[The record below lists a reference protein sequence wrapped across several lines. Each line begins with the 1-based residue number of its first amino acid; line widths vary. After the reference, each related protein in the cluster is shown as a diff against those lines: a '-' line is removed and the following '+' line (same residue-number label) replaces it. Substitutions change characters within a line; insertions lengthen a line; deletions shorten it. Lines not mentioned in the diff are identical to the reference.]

1 MAGVSMTVL
10 ATEVALTRAFSV
22 LLRFH
27 YVFLAVSLATCGLGL
42 GGLVDHL
49 LRRLS
54 ARPVLGLSGLLCALA
69 GPVGMTVLFATPL
82 SAHLT
87 SLWVISVCC
96 LPSFVA
102 AGVFLSRAFTLW
114 GRHGGLLYWA
124 DLTGAAV
131 AAAGV
136 IILLQYGGAVNAA
149 FWCASLAAFA
159 AALVWRRPPAAV
171 TALLFGGVLV
181 FMGLANLSA
190 RWVDLPALRLA
201 NDPLA
206 KPLYQELG
214 DPRTGARLIHSE
226 WNAFAR
232 TDVVV
237 YADPRSG
244 RIDPDADLYLYTDG
258 EVPTNIVRYKGDL
271 GELAERYK
279 DFIGLYAFAAL
290 KPKTAML
297 IGPGG
302 GLDVWLGL
310 IVGCRRMDGAE
321 INPSMPRLVRAYRGF
336 AGPVYDFEGVDIKVA
351 EGRSFV
357 RQARHR
363 YDLIYMALT
372 KTATTATASMALVES
387 YLYTTEAF
395 RDYYR
400 RLSEEGAVAFVC
412 QSPWVLVRQMLTALA
427 ALESEGLSRTEA
439 LACIG
444 LVSVPPEQQASGP
457 YRHLM
462 LMFRRPQKAERWRD
476 LAKMAVASNLV
487 PVFFPG
493 CYEPEPLNLLR
504 DANLSLAEFVRVA
517 NEEWLAGGRGLNFMP
532 CPDDRPFVV
541 DLTWGV
547 PGPLKSFMGGM
558 AALLLFIVAL
568 APGAVPGICRPGRRV
583 AWLVYFVALGVA
595 FMLVEIALIQTFT
608 LYLGY
613 PVLSLATLVFGILL
627 GAGAGSRLS
636 QGIDEKRVV
645 LAVGCVVGALA
656 ALSVLLLAVAP
667 ALFAATLSWD
677 VRLRSLVTLAA
688 VVPLGMLMG
697 VPFPSGI
704 RAVVGEVGPA
714 AVPWLWA
721 VNGVASVVG
730 SSAAMAIAKLAGFR
744 CTVAVGLAVYLLAA
758 AILALARSRGRAGG
772 E

>member
-1 MAGVSMTVL
+1 MTVL

-42 GGLVDHL
+42 GGLVDHF
-49 LRRLS
+49 LRRL
-54 ARPVLGLSGLLCALA
+54 AGRGVLAASGLFCAVGGPA
-69 GPVGMTVLFATPL
+69 GMAALFATPL
-82 SAHLT
+82 SARLT
-87 SLWVISVCC
+87 SLWVISLCC
-96 LPSFVA
+96 LPGFIA

-114 GRHGGLLYWA
+114 GRHSGLLYFA

-159 AALVWRRPPAAV
+159 AALVGRRPLVTAPALV
-171 TALLFGGVLV
+171 LGGALLFL
-181 FMGLANLSA
+181 GLANLSA

-214 DPRTGARLIHSE
+214 DPRSGARLIHSE

-237 YADPRSG
+237 YADPVTG
-244 RIDPDADLYLYTDG
+244 RIDPDGDLYVYTDG

-271 GELAERYK
+271 RELAERYK
-279 DFIGLYAFAAL
+279 DFIGLYAFRAVMPNTAL
-290 KPKTAML
+290 LM
-297 IGPGG
+297 GPGG
-302 GLDVWLGL
+302 GLDIWLGL
-310 IVGCRRMDGAE
+310 LVGCQRMDGAE
-321 INPSMPRLVRAYRGF
+321 INPSMPRLVRAYRDF

-357 RQARHR
+357 RQAREQ
-363 YDLIYMALT
+363 YDIIYMALT

-387 YLYTTEAF
+387 YVYTTEAF

-400 RLSEEGAVAFVC
+400 RLSDAGAVAFVC
-412 QSPWVLVRQMLTALA
+412 QSPWLLVRQMLTALV
-427 ALESEGLSRTEA
+427 ALEAEGLSRAEA
-439 LACIG
+439 LDCLG
-444 LVSVPPEQQASGP
+444 LVSVPPEQQAAGP

-462 LMFRRPQKAERWRD
+462 LMFRRPQGVDRWQS
-476 LAKMAVASNLV
+476 LAKMAVASNLL
-487 PVFFPG
+487 PVFFPR
-493 CYEPEPLNLLR
+493 CYEPEPFSLLR
-504 DANLSLAEFVRVA
+504 DARLSLKEFVRVA
-517 NEEWLAGGRGLNFMP
+517 NELWLPGGRGLNFVP

-558 AALLLFIVAL
+558 AALLLFICAA
-568 APGAVPGICRPGRRV
+568 APGAVPGFSRPRWRL
-583 AWLVYFVALGVA
+583 AWLVYFAALGVA
-595 FMLVEIALIQTFT
+595 FMLVEIALIHTFT

-627 GAGAGSRLS
+627 GAGVGSRLS
-636 QGIDEKRVV
+636 QGVEEERAVPAVGWVV
-645 LAVGCVVGALA
+645 VALAV
-656 ALSVLLLAVAP
+656 LSALLLATAP

-677 VRLRSLVTLAA
+677 VRVRSLVTLAA

-704 RAVVGEVGPA
+704 RAVVSQIGPA

-721 VNGVASVVG
+721 VNGVASVIG
-730 SSAAMAIAKLAGFR
+730 SSAAMALAKIAGFR
-744 CTVAVGLAVYLLAA
+744 CTIAVGLIIYVVAA
-758 AILALARSRGRAGG
+758 ALMALARRRNTVVGK
-772 E
+772 

>member
-1 MAGVSMTVL
+1 MTVL

-54 ARPVLGLSGLLCALA
+54 ARSVLVASSLLCAMA
-69 GPVGMTVLFATPL
+69 GPAGMVALFATPL
-82 SAHLT
+82 SARLT
-87 SLWVISVCC
+87 SLWVLSFCC
-96 LPSFVA
+96 LPGFVA

-114 GRHGGLLYWA
+114 GRHGGLLYFA

-149 FWCASLAAFA
+149 FWSASVAAFA
-159 AALVWRRPPAAV
+159 AALVRRRPVVAAA
-171 TALLFGGVLV
+171 ALGLGGAILSL
-181 FMGLANLSA
+181 GLANLSA
-190 RWVDLPALRLA
+190 RRVDLPALRLA

-214 DPRTGARLIHSE
+214 DPRSGARLIHSE

-237 YADPRSG
+237 YADPVTG
-244 RIDPDADLYLYTDG
+244 RVDPDADLYLYTDG
-258 EVPTNIVRYKGDL
+258 EVPTNVVRYKGDL
-271 GELAERYK
+271 RELADRYR
-279 DFIGLYAFAAL
+279 DFIGLYAFRAVR
-290 KPKTAML
+290 PKTALLM
-297 IGPGG
+297 GPGG
-302 GLDVWLGL
+302 GLDIWLGL
-310 IVGCRRMDGAE
+310 LVGCQRMDGAE
-321 INPSMPRLVRAYRGF
+321 INPSMPRLVRAYRDF

-357 RQARHR
+357 RQARAR
-363 YDLIYMALT
+363 YDIIYMALT
-372 KTATTATASMALVES
+372 KTATTATASMSLVES
-387 YLYTTEAF
+387 YVYTTEAF

-400 RLSEEGAVAFVC
+400 RLSDDGAVAFVC

-427 ALESEGLSRTEA
+427 ALEAEGLSRAQA
-439 LACIG
+439 LDCLG
-444 LVSVPPEQQASGP
+444 LVSVPPEQQAAGP

-462 LMFRRPQKAERWRD
+462 LMFRRPQSAQHWQS
-476 LAKMAVASNLV
+476 LAKMAIASNLV

-504 DANLSLAEFVRVA
+504 DAKLSMKEFVRVA
-517 NEEWLAGGRGLNFMP
+517 NELWEPGGRGLNFAP

-547 PGPLKSFMGGM
+547 PGPLKSFLGGM
-558 AALLLFIVAL
+558 AALLLFVCMA
-568 APGAVPGICRPGRRV
+568 APGAVPGFFKPRRRL
-583 AWLVYFVALGVA
+583 AWLIYFVALGVA
-595 FMLVEIALIQTFT
+595 FMLVEIALIHTFT

-613 PVLSLATLVFGILL
+613 PVLSLATLVFGILQ
-627 GAGAGSRLS
+627 GAGLGSRLS
-636 QGIDEKRVV
+636 QRVDEGRV
-645 LAVGCVVGALA
+645 LWAVAWAVAALI
-656 ALSVLLLAVAP
+656 ALSVLLLATAP
-667 ALFAATLSWD
+667 ALFAATLCWD
-677 VRLRSLVTLAA
+677 VRLRSLVTLT
-688 VVPLGMLMG
+688 VVIPLGMLMG

-704 RAVVGEVGPA
+704 RAVVAQVGRE

-721 VNGVASVVG
+721 VNGVASVIG
-730 SSAAMAIAKLAGFR
+730 SSAAMAVAKVAGFR
-744 CTVAVGLAVYLLAA
+744 STIILGLLIYVLAA
-758 AILALARSRGRAGG
+758 LLISAARGPTLATDDST
-772 E
+772 

>member
-1 MAGVSMTVL
+1 MTVL

-54 ARPVLGLSGLLCALA
+54 ARSVLSAFGALCAIA
-69 GPVGMTVLFATPL
+69 GPAGMAALFATPL
-82 SAHLT
+82 SARLT
-87 SLWVISVCC
+87 SLWVISLCC
-96 LPSFVA
+96 LPGFVA

-114 GRHGGLLYWA
+114 GRHGGLLYFA

-159 AALVWRRPPAAV
+159 AALVWRRPVGAALALGLGG
-171 TALLFGGVLV
+171 ALLFL
-181 FMGLANLSA
+181 GLANLSL

-214 DPRTGARLIHSE
+214 DPRSGARLIHSE

-237 YADPRSG
+237 YADPLTG
-244 RIDPDADLYLYTDG
+244 RIDPDGDLYLYTDG
-258 EVPTNIVRYKGDL
+258 EVPTNIIRYKGDL
-271 GELAERYK
+271 RPLADRYK
-279 DFIGLYAFAAL
+279 DFIGLYAFRAVM
-290 KPKTAML
+290 PKTAL
-297 IGPGG
+297 LLGPGG

-310 IVGCRRMDGAE
+310 LVGCQRMDGAE
-321 INPSMPRLVRAYRGF
+321 INPSMPRLVRAYRDF

-357 RQARHR
+357 RQAHAQ
-363 YDLIYMALT
+363 YDIIYMALT

-387 YLYTTEAF
+387 YVYTTEAF

-400 RLSEEGAVAFVC
+400 RLSDDGAVAFVC
-412 QSPWVLVRQMLTALA
+412 QSPWVLVRQMLTAVA
-427 ALESEGLSRTEA
+427 ALEAEGLSRAEA
-439 LACIG
+439 LDCIG
-444 LVSVPPEQQASGP
+444 LVSVPPEQQAMGP

-462 LMFRRPQKAERWRD
+462 LMFRRPQNAQHWQK

-493 CYEPEPLNLLR
+493 CYEPEPLGLLR
-504 DANLSLAEFVRVA
+504 DANLSLKEFVRVA
-517 NEEWLAGGRGLNFMP
+517 NEQWQPGGPGLNFAP

-541 DLTWGV
+541 DLTWGL
-547 PGPLKSFMGGM
+547 PGPLRSFMGGM
-558 AALLLFIVAL
+558 AALLLVICAA
-568 APGAVPGICRPGRRV
+568 APGAVPGFFTPRRRL

-595 FMLVEIALIQTFT
+595 FMLVEIALIHTFT

-627 GAGAGSRLS
+627 GAGIGSRLS
-636 QGIDEKRVV
+636 QGIREERVAAAV
-645 LAVGCVVGALA
+645 GWAVAALAV
-656 ALSVLLLAVAP
+656 LSVLLLAGAP

-688 VVPLGMLMG
+688 VMPLGMLMG

-704 RAVVGEVGPA
+704 RAVVADVGWQ

-721 VNGVASVVG
+721 VNGVASVIG
-730 SSAAMAIAKLAGFR
+730 SSAAMAVAKIAGFR
-744 CTVAVGLAVYLLAA
+744 CTIGVGIAIYVLAA
-758 AILALARSRGRAGG
+758 ALIALAAVRDGPAKG
-772 E
+772 